1 MKQFKILLIISIL
14 IFNLKNI
21 SRINKEFNYS
31 AAGYFKSF
39 PLFHIENVDF
49 SERVINNEKVYVVK
63 GMCWATPSPCMR
75 NADRKTEI
83 KYGYKIYL
91 NNRL

>member
-1 MKQFKILLIISIL
+1 MKQFKILFIFSIL
-14 IFNLKNI
+14 IFNIKNI

-39 PLFHIENVDF
+39 PLFHIENVNY
-49 SERVINNEKVYVVK
+49 SEALINNEKVYVVE
-63 GMCWATPSPCMR
+63 GMCWATPTPCVR
-75 NADRKTEI
+75 NADRKTKI

-91 NNRL
+91 NN